1 MDDEREHGDERDRG
15 GEERDRAAGEGREHV
30 GEGERH
36 APMSDRALEGLRRSS
51 EGLKRGSERARVR
64 IAQTLGEPALFAIT
78 LSAVA
83 SAIFFSL
90 GVVADR
96 ALALTPL
103 VYLVAGVFFAVTF
116 ATYVEGSSL
125 HVERGGASTFARYAF
140 DEFWSFVAGWAILLD
155 YLIVMAIGSVVI
167 SEYLS
172 VFWGDLGDGALPLV
186 IGGGALLFV
195 AMQNIRGLS
204 ADRLG
209 TVLRLSLFSIL
220 VLVAVSLIGFVQY
233 WDPGSIRA
241 TIDLGVAPRWEDLI
255 FATGVATVAVIGVEA
270 ASGLAGEIRVGRR
283 GLRRVVLASV
293 AVSMVLFLIVSVAAL
308 MATPVVGT
316 HTALGDRFL
325 EAPVLAIPSS
335 YEPGLLLDLTRYV
348 VGATAAALLLAAMN
362 GQMLGLARLAYS
374 LATNRQ
380 IPSAVGRL
388 HARRGT
394 PYVTITLAALM
405 AFALSIPHDLDFL
418 AGLFAFGAMIAFA
431 LAHLSVI
438 VLRFRERERPSAFRV
453 PLSVPIRGARVP
465 LPAVFGLLFSICA
478 WLSIVIFHQGARLIG
493 AAWMVAG
500 IALYVI
506 YRRAEGKS
514 LTRRFTI
521 PAEAL
526 QESSGAEYGSILVPV
541 FGEEL
546 DDDIVGTAGRLA
558 TSEGEEAEGGAVLE
572 ALYVFEIP
580 MSLPIDA
587 RVPEERV
594 QEAKRVLARAKLVG
608 EEYAGVEVATAMVRG
623 RSTGQ
628 AIVSE
633 ARRRGVEAIVLGA
646 EEPSRLRG
654 GAILGGRGR
663 VRDRFIGET
672 TRYVIE
678 KAPCKV
684 ILTAPPAGEE
694 GTREGVLP

>member
-1 MDDEREHGDERDRG
+1 VSGGAGGGGSDR
-15 GEERDRAAGEGREHV
+15 RAAQV
-30 GEGERH
+30 
-36 APMSDRALEGLRRSS
+36 SDRAREGLRRSS
-51 EGLKRGSERARVR
+51 EGLKRGSERARVLM
-64 IAQTLGEPALFAIT
+64 AHTLGEPALFAVT
-78 LSAVA
+78 LSTVV
-83 SAIFFSL
+83 SAIFVVL
-90 GVVADR
+90 GVVAGR
-96 ALALTPL
+96 ALGLTPL
-103 VYLVAGVFFAVTF
+103 VFLIAGIFFAVTM

-125 HVERGGASTFARYAF
+125 HIERGGASTFARYAF
-140 DEFWSFVAGWAILLD
+140 DEFWSFIAGWAILLD
-155 YLIVMAIGSVVI
+155 YLIVMAIGAVVI
-167 SEYLS
+167 SEYLT
-172 VFWGDLGDGALPLV
+172 VFWSELDEGALPDL
-186 IGGGALLFV
+186 IAAGALLFV
-195 AMQNIRGLS
+195 AMSNIRGLS
-204 ADRLG
+204 ANRIG
-209 TVLRLSLFSIL
+209 SVLRLSVLSIV
-220 VLVAVSLIGFVQY
+220 VLVAVSLIGFTQY
-233 WDPGSIRA
+233 WDPGSIHSS
-241 TIDLGVAPRWEDLI
+241 IDLGVAPKWEDFI
-255 FATGVATVAVIGVEA
+255 FATGIAAIVAIGVEA

-283 GLRRVVLASV
+283 GLKRVLVVSVGVAIVLC
-293 AVSMVLFLIVSVAAL
+293 VLVSVAAL

-316 HTALGDRFL
+316 RTALGDTYL
-325 EAPVLAIPSS
+325 EAPVLAIVSS
-335 YEPGLLLDLTRYV
+335 YEPGTLLDVSRYV
-348 VGATAAALLLAAMN
+348 VGATAAALLLVAIN

-388 HARRGT
+388 HRRRGT
-394 PYVTITLAALM
+394 PYVTIVIAAVIALALAL
-405 AFALSIPHDLDFL
+405 PHDVDFL
-418 AGLFAFGAMIAFA
+418 AGLFAYGAMIAFT
-431 LAHLSVI
+431 LAHLAVI
-438 VLRFRERERPSAFRV
+438 RLRFRESDRPSAFRV
-453 PLSVPIRGARVP
+453 PFSIPVRGARVP
-465 LPAVFGLLFSICA
+465 LPAVFGALFSILV
-478 WLSIVIFHQGARLIG
+478 WLSIFVYHGGARVVG
-493 AAWMVAG
+493 TVWMAVG
-500 IALYVI
+500 ITLYVI
-506 YRRAEGKS
+506 YRRGQGKS

-526 QESSGAEYGSILVPV
+526 QESAAAEYGSILVPV

-558 TSEGEEAEGGAVLE
+558 ASEGEEEEGGAVLE

-594 QEAKRVLARAKLVG
+594 REAKRVLARAKEVG

-623 RSTGQ
+623 RSAGQ

-663 VRDRFIGET
+663 VRDRFVGET

>member
-1 MDDEREHGDERDRG
+1 VSG
-15 GEERDRAAGEGREHV
+15 GGGAGGRAR
-30 GEGERH
+30 
-36 APMSDRALEGLRRSS
+36 EGLRRGS
-51 EGLKRGSERARVR
+51 EGLRRGSERAGAV
-64 IAQTLGEPALFAIT
+64 IARTLGEPALFAIT
-78 LSAVA
+78 LSAVV

-96 ALALTPL
+96 ALGMTPFVFL
-103 VYLVAGVFFAVTF
+103 LAGVFFAVTM
-116 ATYVEGSSL
+116 ASYVEGSSL
-125 HVERGGASTFARYAF
+125 HIERGGASTFARYAF
-140 DEFWSFVAGWAILLD
+140 DEFWSFIAGWAILLD
-155 YLIVMAIGSVVI
+155 YLIVMAIGAVVI
-167 SEYLS
+167 SEYLT
-172 VFWGDLGDGALPLV
+172 VFWSELGEGALPLV
-186 IGGGALLFV
+186 IAGGALLFV

-204 ADRLG
+204 ANRLG
-209 TVLRLSLFSIL
+209 GVLRLSLFSIV
-220 VLVAVSLIGFVQY
+220 VLVTVSLIGFAQY
-233 WDPGSIRA
+233 WDAGSIFSS
-241 TIDLGVAPRWEDLI
+241 IHLGTAPRWEDLI
-255 FATGVATVAVIGVEA
+255 FATGIATVAAVGVEA

-283 GLRRVVLASV
+283 GLKRVVV
-293 AVSMVLFLIVSVAAL
+293 AAVAAAIVLVVVVSVAGL
-308 MATPVVGT
+308 MAAPVVGDR
-316 HTALGDRFL
+316 TALGDRYI
-325 EAPVLAIPSS
+325 EAPVLAIVSA
-335 YEPGLLLDLTRYV
+335 YEPGVLLDASRYL
-348 VGATAAALLLAAMN
+348 VGATAAAVLLVAMN

-380 IPSAVGRL
+380 IPSGVGRL
-388 HARRGT
+388 HRRRGT
-394 PYVTITLAALM
+394 PYVTILIAAAI
-405 AFALSIPHDLDFL
+405 AFALALPHDLNFL
-418 AGLFAFGAMIAFA
+418 AGVFAFGAMIAFA

-438 VLRFRERERPSAFRV
+438 ALRFREPDRPSAFRV
-453 PLSVPIRGARVP
+453 PLSIPVRGARLP
-465 LPAVFGLLFSICA
+465 LPAVFGALLAISVWI
-478 WLSIVIFHQGARLIG
+478 SIVIYHESARLIG
-493 AAWMVAG
+493 AVWMALG
-500 IALYVI
+500 ITLYVV
-506 YRRAEGKS
+506 YRRSQGKS
-514 LTRRFTI
+514 LTQRFTI

-526 QESSGAEYGSILVPV
+526 QEGAGAEYGSILVPV

-546 DDDIVGTAGRLA
+546 DDDIIGTAGRLA
-558 TSEGEEAEGGAVLE
+558 TSEGEEEGGAVLE

-594 QEAKRVLARAKLVG
+594 SDAKRVLARAKEVG

-663 VRDRFIGET
+663 VRDRFVGET

>member
-1 MDDEREHGDERDRG
+1 
-15 GEERDRAAGEGREHV
+15 V
-30 GEGERH
+30 T
-36 APMSDRALEGLRRSS
+36 
-51 EGLKRGSERARVR
+51 
-64 IAQTLGEPALFAIT
+64 IAHTLGEPALFAIT
-78 LSAVA
+78 LSSVL

-90 GVVADR
+90 GVVAGR
-96 ALALTPL
+96 ALGLTPL
-103 VYLVAGVFFAVTF
+103 VFLLAGIFFAVTM

-125 HVERGGASTFARYAF
+125 HIERGGASTFARYAF

-155 YLIVMAIGSVVI
+155 YLIVLAIGAVAI
-167 SEYLS
+167 SEYLT
-172 VFWGDLGDGALPLV
+172 VFWNELNDGILPEV
-186 IGGGALLFV
+186 VAGGALLFV
-195 AMQNIRGLS
+195 AMSNIRGLS
-204 ADRLG
+204 ANRIG
-209 TVLRLSLFSIL
+209 SVLRLSLLSMV
-220 VLVAVSLIGFVQY
+220 VLVVVSVIGFTQY
-233 WDPGSIRA
+233 WDPGSIHA
-241 TIDLGVAPRWEDLI
+241 SVDLGVAPKWNDLI
-255 FATGVATVAVIGVEA
+255 FALGIASVVAIGIEA

-283 GLRRVVLASV
+283 GLRRVLIASVLA
-293 AVSMVLFLIVSVAAL
+293 AICLTVLVSVAAL

-316 HTALGDRFL
+316 RTALGDRFL

-335 YEPGLLLDLTRYV
+335 YEPGALLDVSRYA
-348 VGATAAALLLAAMN
+348 VGATAAALLLVAMN

-388 HARRGT
+388 HRRRGT
-394 PYVTITLAALM
+394 PYMTITLAALI
-405 AFALSIPHDLDFL
+405 AFALALPHDLDFL
-418 AGLFAFGAMIAFA
+418 AGVFAFGAMIAFS

-438 VLRFRERERPSAFRV
+438 ALRFRESDRPSAFRV
-453 PLSVPIRGARVP
+453 PFSIPVRGARVP
-465 LPAVFGLLFSICA
+465 LPAVFGAAFSIA
-478 WLSIVIFHQGARLIG
+478 VWLSVIVYHEGARYIG
-493 AAWMVAG
+493 FGWMAAG
-500 IALYVI
+500 ITLYVV
-506 YRRAEGKS
+506 YRRGQGKS
-514 LTRRFTI
+514 LTTRFTI

-526 QESSGAEYGSILVPV
+526 QEGTAAEYGSILVPV
-541 FGEEL
+541 FGEDF

-558 TSEGEEAEGGAVLE
+558 ASEGEEEEGGAVLE

-587 RVPEERV
+587 RVPEDRV
-594 QEAKRVLARAKLVG
+594 KEAKRVLARAKEVG

-623 RSTGQ
+623 RSVGQ

-663 VRDRFIGET
+663 VRDRFVGET

>member
-1 MDDEREHGDERDRG
+1 VSGGAGGGGSDRRG
-15 GEERDRAAGEGREHV
+15 SQV
-30 GEGERH
+30 
-36 APMSDRALEGLRRSS
+36 SDRARESLRRSS
-51 EGLKRGSERARVR
+51 EGLKRGSERARVL
-64 IAQTLGEPALFAIT
+64 IAHTLGEPALFAIT
-78 LSAVA
+78 LSAVV
-83 SAIFFSL
+83 SAIFVAL
-90 GVVADR
+90 GVVAGR
-96 ALALTPL
+96 ALGLTPAVFL
-103 VYLVAGVFFAVTF
+103 LAGVFFAVTM

-125 HVERGGASTFARYAF
+125 HIERGGASTFARYAF
-140 DEFWSFVAGWAILLD
+140 DEFWSFIAGWAILLD
-155 YLIVMAIGSVVI
+155 YLIVMAIGAVVI
-167 SEYLS
+167 SEYLT
-172 VFWGDLGDGALPLV
+172 VFWSELDEGLLPEL
-186 IGGGALLFV
+186 IAGGALLFV
-195 AMQNIRGLS
+195 AMSNIRGLS
-204 ADRLG
+204 ANRLAS
-209 TVLRLSLFSIL
+209 VLQLSVVSIV
-220 VLVAVSLIGFVQY
+220 VLVAVSVIGFSVY
-233 WDPGSIRA
+233 WDPGSIRSS
-241 TIDLGVAPRWEDLI
+241 IDPGVAPKWEDLI
-255 FATGVATVAVIGVEA
+255 FATGIATVTAIGVEA

-283 GLRRVVLASV
+283 GLRRVVVV
-293 AVSMVLFLIVSVAAL
+293 AVLAAIVLCVLVSVAGL

-316 HTALGDRFL
+316 RTALGDRFL
-325 EAPVLAIPSS
+325 EAPVLAIVSS
-335 YEPGLLLDLTRYV
+335 YEPGTLLDVSRYV
-348 VGATAAALLLAAMN
+348 VGATAAALLLVAMN

-380 IPSAVGRL
+380 FPSAVGRL
-388 HARRGT
+388 HRRRGT
-394 PYVTITLAALM
+394 PYVTIAIAALI
-405 AFALSIPHDLDFL
+405 AFALALPHDLDFL
-418 AGLFAFGAMIAFA
+418 AGVFAFGAMIAFS
-431 LAHLSVI
+431 LAHLSI
-438 VLRFRERERPSAFRV
+438 IALRFREPDRPSAFRV
-453 PLSVPIRGARVP
+453 PLSIPFRGARIP
-465 LPAVFGLLFSICA
+465 LPAVFGAAFSISV
-478 WLSIVIFHQGARLIG
+478 WLSIVIYHEGARVIG
-493 AAWMVAG
+493 TVWMVAG
-500 IALYVI
+500 ISLYVV
-506 YRRAEGKS
+506 YRRGQGKS

-526 QESSGAEYGSILVPV
+526 QESTAAEYGSILVPV

-558 TSEGEEAEGGAVLE
+558 ASEGEEEEGGAVLE

-594 QEAKRVLARAKLVG
+594 REAKRVLARAKEVG

-663 VRDRFIGET
+663 VRDLFVGDT

-684 ILTAPPAGEE
+684 ILTAPPAGEV

>member
-1 MDDEREHGDERDRG
+1 VSPSGEEGGPGDKRPG
-15 GEERDRAAGEGREHV
+15 GETRGREERGERHPGEGRA
-30 GEGERH
+30 GQ
-36 APMSDRALEGLRRSS
+36 MSDRAR
-51 EGLKRGSERARVR
+51 EGLKRSSERARVL
-64 IAQTLGEPALFAIT
+64 IARSLGEPALFAIT
-78 LSAVA
+78 LSAVT

-90 GVVADR
+90 GVVADH
-96 ALALTPL
+96 ALGLTPIVFL
-103 VYLVAGVFFAVTF
+103 LAGVFFAVTM

-125 HVERGGASTFARYAF
+125 HIERGGASTFARYAF

-155 YLIVMAIGSVVI
+155 YLIVMAIGAVVV
-167 SEYLS
+167 SEYLT
-172 VFWGDLGDGALPLV
+172 VFWSELDEGALPLV
-186 IGGGALLFV
+186 LAGGALLLV

-209 TVLRLSLFSIL
+209 TVLRLSLFSIA
-220 VLVAVSLIGFVQY
+220 VLVGVSVIGFAQY
-233 WDPGSIRA
+233 WDPGAITSSV
-241 TIDLGVAPRWEDLI
+241 DLGVVPPWEDFI
-255 FATGVATVAVIGVEA
+255 FATGIATVAAIGVEA
-270 ASGLAGEIRVGRR
+270 ASGLAGEVRVGRR
-283 GLRRVVLASV
+283 GLRRVVLASI
-293 AVSMVLFLIVSVAAL
+293 AAAMLLFLCVSVAGL
-308 MATPVVGT
+308 MAAPVVGDR
-316 HTALGDRFL
+316 TALGDRFV
-325 EAPVLAIPSS
+325 EAPVLAIVSA
-335 YEPGLLLDLTRYV
+335 YEPGVLLDVARYV

-388 HARRGT
+388 HRRRGT
-394 PYVTITLAALM
+394 PYVTISIAALI
-405 AFALSIPHDLDFL
+405 AFALALPHDVEFL
-418 AGLFAFGAMIAFA
+418 AGLFAYGAMIAFA

-438 VLRFRERERPSAFRV
+438 ALRFRESDRPSAFRV
-453 PLSVPIRGARVP
+453 PLSIPIRGARVP
-465 LPAVFGLLFSICA
+465 LPTVFGALLAISVWVSVVA
-478 WLSIVIFHQGARLIG
+478 LHEGARVIG
-493 AAWMVAG
+493 TAWMAAG
-500 IALYVI
+500 MTLYVV
-506 YRRAEGKS
+506 YRRGEGKS

-526 QESSGAEYGSILVPV
+526 QEGGGAQYGSILVPV

-558 TSEGEEAEGGAVLE
+558 ASASEEEEGGAVLE

-587 RVPEERV
+587 RVPDERV
-594 QEAKRVLARAKLVG
+594 QDAKRVLARAKEVG

-623 RSTGQ
+623 RSQGQ

-663 VRDRFIGET
+663 ARDRFVGDT
-672 TRYVIE
+672 TRYVVD
-678 KAPCKV
+678 KAPCRV

>member
-1 MDDEREHGDERDRG
+1 VSGGAGGGGSDR
-15 GEERDRAAGEGREHV
+15 RASQV
-30 GEGERH
+30 
-36 APMSDRALEGLRRSS
+36 SDRARESLRRSS
-51 EGLKRGSERARVR
+51 EGLRRGSERARVR
-64 IAQTLGEPALFAIT
+64 ITHTLGEPALFAIT
-78 LSAVA
+78 LSTVV
-83 SAIFFSL
+83 SAIFVAL
-90 GVVADR
+90 GVVAGR
-96 ALALTPL
+96 ALGLTPL
-103 VYLVAGVFFAVTF
+103 VFLLAGVFFAVTM
-116 ATYVEGSSL
+116 ATYVEGTSL

-140 DEFWSFVAGWAILLD
+140 DEFWSFIAGWAILLD
-155 YLIVMAIGSVVI
+155 YLIVMAIGALVI
-167 SEYLS
+167 SEYLT
-172 VFWGDLGDGALPLV
+172 VFWSELDEGVLPDV
-186 IGGGALLFV
+186 IAAGALLYV
-195 AMQNIRGLS
+195 AMSNIRGLS
-204 ADRLG
+204 ANRIG
-209 TVLRLSLFSIL
+209 SVLRLSVVSIV
-220 VLVAVSLIGFVQY
+220 VLVAVSVIGFTYY

-241 TIDLGVAPRWEDLI
+241 SIDLGVAPRWEDLI
-255 FATGVATVAVIGVEA
+255 FATGIATVTVIGVEA
-270 ASGLAGEIRVGRR
+270 ASGFAGEIRVGRR
-283 GLRRVVLASV
+283 GLRRVV
-293 AVSMVLFLIVSVAAL
+293 AVSVGAAIVLCVLVSVAGL

-316 HTALGDRFL
+316 RTALGDRFI
-325 EAPVLAIPSS
+325 EAPVLAIVSS
-335 YEPGLLLDLTRYV
+335 YEPGTLLDVSRYV
-348 VGATAAALLLAAMN
+348 VGATAAALLLVAMN

-388 HARRGT
+388 HRRRGT
-394 PYVTITLAALM
+394 PYVTISIAALI
-405 AFALSIPHDLDFL
+405 AFALALPHDLDFL
-418 AGLFAFGAMIAFA
+418 AGVFAFGAMIAFS

-438 VLRFRERERPSAFRV
+438 VLRFREPDRPSAFRV
-453 PLSVPIRGARVP
+453 PFSIPVRGARVP
-465 LPAVFGLLFSICA
+465 LPAVFGALFSISV
-478 WLSIVIFHQGARLIG
+478 WVSIVIYHEGARVIG
-493 AAWMVAG
+493 TVWLAAG
-500 IALYVI
+500 ITLYAV
-506 YRRAEGKS
+506 YRRGQGKS

-526 QESSGAEYGSILVPV
+526 QESAAAEYGSILVPV

-546 DDDIVGTAGRLA
+546 DDDIIGTAGRMA
-558 TSEGEEAEGGAVLE
+558 ASEGEEEEGGAVLE

-594 QEAKRVLARAKLVG
+594 REAKRVLARAKEVG

-623 RSTGQ
+623 RSAGQ

-663 VRDRFIGET
+663 VRDRFVGET